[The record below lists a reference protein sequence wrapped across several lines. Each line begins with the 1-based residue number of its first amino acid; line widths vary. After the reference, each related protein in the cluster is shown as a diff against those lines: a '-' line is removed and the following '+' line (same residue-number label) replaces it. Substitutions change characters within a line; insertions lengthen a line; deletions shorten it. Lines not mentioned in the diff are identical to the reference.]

1 MAAKRYELTDTQWDR
16 IKDLIPRAKTGR
28 PPKDDRMMLNA
39 MLWLARSGAAW
50 ADIPARFGPH
60 QTVYSRF
67 CKWRDDRTL
76 LRIFQELNADADYEN
91 LCIDSTSIKAHPQS
105 AGAKKGAVNSEN
117 NQFIGVSHGGKTT
130 KIHAIVD
137 ALGNPVHFLLT
148 GGNIFD
154 ASAAIDLLSGVKI
167 SGSNILGDKAYG
179 TNAIRTYITE
189 QRALYTIPPKSNVI
203 EPWFCDFHT
212 YKERH
217 LIECFFNKLK
227 VFRRVATRYDKL
239 AVSFLAFVHLASIWI
254 LLK

>member
-1 MAAKRYELTDTQWDR
+1 M
-16 IKDLIPRAKTGR
+16 
-28 PPKDDRMMLNA
+28 
-39 MLWLARSGAAW
+39 
-50 ADIPARFGPH
+50 
-60 QTVYSRF
+60 
-67 CKWRDDRTL
+67 
-76 LRIFQELNADADYEN
+76 
-91 LCIDSTSIKAHPQS
+91 
-105 AGAKKGAVNSEN
+105 
-117 NQFIGVSHGGKTT
+117 
-130 KIHAIVD
+130 D

-217 LIECFFNKLK
+217 LIACFFNKLK

-239 AVSFLAFVHLASIWI
+239 AVSFLASIWI